1 MKKGKIKVTEKLKKL
16 LCVPLLGLIMA
27 TTLAGCSEEEQSTIE
42 TVEAGTYDDKIFN
55 EGEHIVVIPIDN
67 PLEESKQYEYHEGY
81 KVVGIS
87 SSTFGKISPYFDE
100 AYLVYENEYPVKAS
114 VTAKKDDKL
123 LYTDFGTPIEFSREK
138 TTSGTRWKEF
148 NEGEHI
154 ISVPLEDMNNENYQI
169 DYYDGYEVIGIATSS
184 YGKIAG
190 YYAGGCV
197 LYKNTQKVKCVEDDE
212 GKCTTFGIPVE
223 ETKIL
228 EK

>member
-42 TVEAGTYDDKIFN
+42 TVEAGTYDDKI
-55 EGEHIVVIPIDN
+55 
-67 PLEESKQYEYHEGY
+67 
-81 KVVGIS
+81 
-87 SSTFGKISPYFDE
+87 
-100 AYLVYENEYPVKAS
+100 
-114 VTAKKDDKL
+114 
-123 LYTDFGTPIEFSREK
+123 
-138 TTSGTRWKEF
+138 F

-212 GKCTTFGIPVE
+212 GKCTSFGIPVE